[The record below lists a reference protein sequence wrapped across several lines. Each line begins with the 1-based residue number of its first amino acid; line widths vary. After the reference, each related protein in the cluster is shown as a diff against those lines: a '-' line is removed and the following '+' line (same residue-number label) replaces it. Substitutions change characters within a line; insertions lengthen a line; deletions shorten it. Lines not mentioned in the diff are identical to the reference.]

1 MADKLYLLMLASG
14 EDFFGEEKSDRCIE
28 MLTERDWLEERQ
40 SFEGVESTFR
50 EIFNL
55 PKKSTIKEQEDEEL

>member
-28 MLTERDWLEERQ
+28 MLTERDWLE
-40 SFEGVESTFR
+40 VIHNHNTFL
-50 EIFNL
+50 IHFSHQN
-55 PKKSTIKEQEDEEL
+55 PIP

>member
-28 MLTERDWLEERQ
+28 MLTERDWLEVINR
-40 SFEGVESTFR
+40 SSSLKFEY
-50 EIFNL
+50 IFHKN
-55 PKKSTIKEQEDEEL
+55 KKN